1 MGKPIL
7 KITVRILACAV
18 IFSGL
23 AVIAGWEFGVPGLLS
38 VYSGWMNIKFNTAV
52 VFVFS
57 GILLYFIAR
66 SREGD
71 VDKAQVMIPIVSL
84 VIILFIGTSFF
95 SSILGIRTGVEDLF
109 IEGQTG
115 SITAV
120 AGKPSMPMMLGFLLI
135 ASAGLLTVAGAK
147 KISLK
152 LKVTGLILVLIGAAA
167 AAGYLFNF
175 PPLYYYIKGI
185 NSGMAFYT
193 AVLFILLGGG
203 LLCL

>member
-71 VDKAQVMIPIVSL
+71 VDKAQVVIPIVSL

-95 SSILGIRTGVEDLF
+95 SSILGIRT
-109 IEGQTG
+109 
-115 SITAV
+115 
-120 AGKPSMPMMLGFLLI
+120 
-135 ASAGLLTVAGAK
+135 
-147 KISLK
+147 
-152 LKVTGLILVLIGAAA
+152 
-167 AAGYLFNF
+167 
-175 PPLYYYIKGI
+175 
-185 NSGMAFYT
+185 
-193 AVLFILLGGG
+193 
-203 LLCL
+203 